1 MTKTAEDWKEY
12 LATLPPE
19 RLQGLLKAFQIIEC
33 DPHLYPRIDP
43 LDQLIEAE
51 LKWQRGES
59 RRSKTPTEKEGE

>member
-33 DPHLYPRIDP
+33 DPHL
-43 LDQLIEAE
+43 QLIEAE

-59 RRSKTPTEKEGE
+59 RRSKTPTEKEDE